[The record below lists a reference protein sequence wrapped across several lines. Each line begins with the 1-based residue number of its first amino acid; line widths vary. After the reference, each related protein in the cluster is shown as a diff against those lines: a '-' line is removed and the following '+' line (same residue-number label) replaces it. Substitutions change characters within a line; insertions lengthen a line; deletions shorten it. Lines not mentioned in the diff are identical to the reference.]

1 MPNELRVEELEI
13 LRCLRED
20 ARMSVANIASKTG
33 MPISTARHRLNRM
46 LKDGIVEV
54 GALIDPLKIG
64 YQIWAIFEI
73 QVELRKIDEIVE
85 QLAEQPK
92 LYFIGIT
99 TGHYDVW
106 AAGIFKSNDDLLNFV
121 TSKLARIDGI
131 KNTSTA
137 SILKLV
143 KRDMAFEL
151 ASPEARPVPG
161 NGRRKPT
168 PARGSRTTT

>member
-1 MPNELRVEELEI
+1 MPQGLKIEELKI

-20 ARMSVANIASKTG
+20 ARMSVSDIAAKTG

-46 LKDGIVEV
+46 LKDGIMEV

-73 QVELRKIDEIVE
+73 QVELKKIDDIAKR
-85 QLAEQPK
+85 LAEEDK

-99 TGHYDVW
+99 TGHYDIW
-106 AAGIFKSNDDLLNFV
+106 AAGIFKSNDDLLDFISNR
-121 TSKLARIDGI
+121 LARIDGI

-143 KRDMAFEL
+143 KRDMAFEFT
-151 ASPEARPVPG
+151 SPEVAPPPAQAPPAAKRARA
-161 NGRRKPT
+161 RRAK
-168 PARGSRTTT
+168 A